1 MIKILLIKDDIIG
14 WVNPAVIKNV
24 ILLTKQN
31 KMEVYTKLQPGLIQ
45 WWVRHQDIR
54 TKTMA
59 WSLYTDIDTFQI
71 S

>member
-31 KMEVYTKLQPGLIQ
+31 KMEVYTI
-45 WWVRHQDIR
+45 I
-54 TKTMA
+54 TA
-59 WSLYTDIDTFQI
+59 WPLS
-71 S
+71 SGG